1 MDPAQCAQRAK
12 MWTKPHSS
20 AQNYGMDVFKCLLE
34 KKFNSAHVRE
44 KFL

>member
-1 MDPAQCAQRAK
+1 

-20 AQNYGMDVFKCLLE
+20 AQNYGIDVFKCLLE

-44 KFL
+44 KFF